1 MQMKTAGL
9 NREELER
16 KVRELGAGQP
26 WNHDFDLGDG
36 VHTAPGVQRSQGK
49 NIVKLDRLKP
59 LFDAIGLRD
68 KRVLDIGCNEGFFAL
83 YMASQGARVMG
94 IDVDEKRI
102 AKAQFVQSLIGTGD
116 VELKVTDIYSPAF
129 AGLDPVDV
137 CVCLGV
143 IHRVPDPVSALTAI
157 ARKADML
164 VLEWKAL
171 KFGPHDEAF
180 AYFTAKPVDEQ
191 DFYGTEYWLP
201 SFAAVERIL
210 TRLGFTHFHR
220 VDDSGQRR
228 AILLAGRRHHPI
240 FDRPNINIPRSR
252 IRSFL
257 SHTKRYVRTVFGIMT
272 GRVNA

>member
-1 MQMKTAGL
+1 MNTTAL
-9 NREELER
+9 SREEVER
-16 KVRELGAGQP
+16 KVRELGVEQP
-26 WNHDFDLGDG
+26 WNHDFELCEG

-49 NIVKLDRLKP
+49 NTVKLARLKP
-59 LFDAIGLRD
+59 LFEAIGLRG

-83 YMASQGARVMG
+83 YMAAQGASVIG
-94 IDVDEKRI
+94 IDIDERRI
-102 AKAQFVQSLIGTGD
+102 AKARFVQSLIGTGD
-116 VELKVTDIYSPAF
+116 VDLRVTDIYSPAF
-129 AGLDPVDV
+129 AVLPTSDV

-143 IHRVPDPVSALTAI
+143 IHRVPDPVSALSAI
-157 ARKADML
+157 AKKADML

-210 TRLGFTHFHR
+210 ARLGFTHFHR
-220 VDDSGQRR
+220 VDESGQRR
-228 AILLAGRRHHPI
+228 AILVAGRRHHPL
-240 FDRPNINIPRSR
+240 FDTPDVNIPRSR
-252 IRSFL
+252 VRSLL
-257 SHTKRYVRTVFGIMT
+257 SHTKRYVRTVFGIIT